1 MTLRRH
7 TSSDEDSARW
17 QAIELRDDNIIVSTR
32 SKHGTTWVQA
42 ILLMLVHGTDLP
54 DTLAELSPWVD
65 HLVEPV
71 DELAARLEAQPH
83 RRVLKSHTPLDG
95 LPHRAGVHRVVV
107 ARNPLDAAVSL
118 YHQGLNFD
126 RERMAKLSGQP
137 VQTSTLPDLESW
149 LGDWVHAQR
158 DGTQHLDSLQGV
170 VHHLEDAWQRRH
182 DADVTLVHYSDL
194 QADHRGQV
202 ERLARAVDVDV
213 DDATVDA
220 IVAATDFAAMRRRA
234 HDFVP
239 DRMRVLRDPDAF
251 FRRGR
256 PGSGAELLSPSDL
269 ADYHARMAALV
280 DPELLAWLQ
289 R

>member
-1 MTLRRH
+1 MTLRRY

-17 QAIELRDDNIIVSTR
+17 AAIDLRDDDIVVSTR

-42 ILLMLVHGTDLP
+42 ILLMLVHGPELP

-71 DELAARLEAQPH
+71 DELAARLDAQHH

-95 LPHRAGVHRVVV
+95 LPHRPGVHRVVV

-126 RERMAKLSGQP
+126 RQRMAELSGQP
-137 VQTSTLPDLESW
+137 VKTSTLPDLESW

-158 DGTQHLDSLQGV
+158 DGTKHLDSLQGV
-170 VHHLEDAWQRRH
+170 VHHLAGAWQRRH
-182 DADVTLVHYSDL
+182 DPDVTLVHYSDL

-202 ERLARAVDVDV
+202 ERLAGTVGIDV
-213 DDATVDA
+213 DDADIDA

-234 HDFVP
+234 DDFVP

-256 PGSGAELLSPSDL
+256 PGDGTELLTRSDL

-280 DPELLAWLQ
+280 DPELLAWLH